1 MKDKILAELKAKY
14 SGQLTSKFMESLSE
28 RLATKVTK
36 EEDIQGV
43 ISELENSPIKI
54 TDLQTEGDR
63 RATELQKRNKE
74 LQDEINALKV
84 RTPEPPA
91 EPPKPGAP
99 DWAKDLQSL
108 RSELDSMKKADQQR
122 QARAALVE
130 RAKEKKIPSLLVDGV
145 MVDSIDEVNEIVSK
159 LEEKATALKQEL
171 INEGLAGKPPA
182 KPSGVYG
189 AKEQIANDIKAH
201 PIIKK

>member
-1 MKDKILAELKAKY
+1 MKDKILAELKAKF

-28 RLATKVTK
+28 RLAIKVTK

-54 TDLQTEGDR
+54 TDLQVEGDR

-74 LQDEINALKV
+74 LQDEINALKTK
-84 RTPEPPA
+84 TPKTTA
-91 EPPKPGAP
+91 EPQTQDAP
-99 DWAKDLQSL
+99 EWVKELQSL
-108 RSELDSMKKADQQR
+108 KSELDSLKKVDQQR

-145 MVDSIDEVNEIVSK
+145 TVDSIDDVDEIVSK

-182 KPSGVYG
+182 KPTGTFG
-189 AKEQIANDIKAH
+189 AKEQIAQDIKAN